1 MPKVALTFRLEQA
14 EKDILTAY
22 CKATGRNQ
30 SDVLREF
37 VRSLKRKTPK
47 SSTFCRVLS
56 SFVQE
61 ECT

>member
-47 SSTFCRVLS
+47 S
-56 SFVQE
+56 
-61 ECT
+61 